1 MRRSAGRPA
10 SLVVLVLLASLGVGG
25 FAVTRGT
32 ARDQERRLLVER
44 AGEVAALLTSA
55 TSSTASTLRLLGEAY
70 AARQGAGGTFTAT
83 ARSLL
88 NASVVGIG
96 VAEIA
101 GGDLVV
107 RAGLGASPA
116 AGDRLAGQRAE
127 LARRA
132 LRAPGL
138 VSALVQNAATHRLTL
153 VLALARQSRTVVWQD
168 STVDPSRPA
177 ARTPGSPYR
186 ELDVRLYRSPDARPD
201 QLVLTTTAADL
212 SPSPSVDRRTLT
224 VGAEQW
230 LVLTAAIR
238 PLGGS
243 SAALVSWTILAAGI
257 AAAVLTALIVEAF
270 ARRQQYAVALVQQ
283 RTSELARTVTE
294 LETARAAA
302 DAANHSKSEFLSRM
316 SHELRTPLNAVL
328 GFAQLLD
335 LGELTDEQREAVNL
349 ILKGGNHL
357 LQLINDVLDIS
368 RIETGDLPLSL
379 EAVELDLLLVD
390 VLDLVRPLA
399 AQRRIHLIGDRR
411 SSCCEYVFADRQRL
425 KQILLNLLSNGIK
438 YNQEGG
444 SLAVSCERSS
454 ATRLR
459 IRVSDTGPGIPAEQ
473 VGLLFVPF
481 ERLGAGRTEV
491 EGVGIGLALSRQLA
505 RAMGGT
511 LDVDTTLGQGST
523 FWIELAL
530 VEAPVERYERLTAGT
545 TPAPIQPPPE
555 DRHVVLYIEDNLANL
570 KLVQNLLGRRPN
582 IKIIPAMQGRL
593 GLELAREHHPALVLL
608 DLHLPDIGGD
618 QVLQELRDDPATTS
632 IPVVILSADATP
644 GQVQRLLSA
653 GATAY
658 LTKPFDV
665 RELLGILDTVT
676 TQ

>member
-32 ARDQERRLLVER
+32 ARDQERRLLAER

-201 QLVLTTTAADL
+201 QLVLTTTTGDL
-212 SPSPSVDRRTLT
+212 APSPSVDRRTLT

-230 LVLTAAIR
+230 LMLTAAVR

-270 ARRQQYAVALVQQ
+270 ARRQQYAVALVQE

-444 SLAVSCERSS
+444 SLAVSC
-454 ATRLR
+454 
-459 IRVSDTGPGIPAEQ
+459 V
-473 VGLLFVPF
+473 